1 MTRASKATWTVLLAC
16 LSAVFVTTSHAQ
28 DAVGVEKLTGT
39 LAKIRSTG
47 SVTIGY
53 RDASIPFSY
62 LGPGRQPIGYSIDLC
77 LAVVDEIKNYPKMGA
92 YVVHSMRE
100 YLSMLATERF
110 NRFNLSFGLG
120 YDFKDQWGVSRA
132 TFEALT
138 LGTLAVILLIALVG
152 YALGRDVRERAV
164 EIALE
169 TDATVPSPA
178 T

>member
-1 MTRASKATWTVLLAC
+1 LRWAAGSPSSPA
-16 LSAVFVTTSHAQ
+16 
-28 DAVGVEKLTGT
+28 
-39 LAKIRSTG
+39 RSRSCSG
-47 SVTIGY
+47 SG
-53 RDASIPFSY
+53 
-62 LGPGRQPIGYSIDLC
+62 
-77 LAVVDEIKNYPKMGA
+77 
-92 YVVHSMRE
+92 H
-100 YLSMLATERF
+100 
-110 NRFNLSFGLG
+110 
-120 YDFKDQWGVSRA
+120 DFKDQWGLSRA

>member
-1 MTRASKATWTVLLAC
+1 LRWAAGSP
-16 LSAVFVTTSHAQ
+16 SSP
-28 DAVGVEKLTGT
+28 GT
-39 LAKIRSTG
+39 LEE
-47 SVTIGY
+47 
-53 RDASIPFSY
+53 
-62 LGPGRQPIGYSIDLC
+62 L
-77 LAVVDEIKNYPKMGA
+77 
-92 YVVHSMRE
+92 
-100 YLSMLATERF
+100 
-110 NRFNLSFGLG
+110 FGLG